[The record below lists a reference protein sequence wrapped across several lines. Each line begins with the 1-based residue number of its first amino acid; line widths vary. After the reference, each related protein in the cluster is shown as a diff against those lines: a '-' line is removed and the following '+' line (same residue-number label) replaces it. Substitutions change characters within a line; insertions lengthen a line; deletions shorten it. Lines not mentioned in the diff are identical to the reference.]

1 MRNYVFGGLRASLV
15 ENMLDMSNISH
26 QNEKKNQTSNIKQA

>member
-15 ENMLDMSNISH
+15 ENMREIQILVIKM
-26 QNEKKNQTSNIKQA
+26 EKEPTSNIKQA